1 MLELAEHIL
10 DIAENSIRAGAG
22 TVEIV
27 INEDSAKDLLTI
39 EINDNGSGMTK
50 EEIKKVE
57 DPFYTTK
64 TVRRVGLG
72 IPLLAD
78 AAKMA
83 RSTPG
88 VRDVRVYTRAESEA
102 LLAPWLGEGLDLS
115 ELPTPRMIVVTLDAD
130 KRPNLAELK
139 DELAAKTPAATL
151 DDHRLWLERLGAMAS
166 TVVAIAA
173 LIFVLIVAVMAVAV
187 ASATRAAVATNRE
200 IVEVLHLVGASD
212 DFIAREFERRF
223 LALGLRGALIGGG
236 AAAAFFALAGFV
248 ARRVDTTPG
257 GEQIEAMF
265 GSVSLGLSGYGVI
278 LILSAVVALLTGRMS
293 RMIVMHRLRELN

>member
-1 MLELAEHIL
+1 
-10 DIAENSIRAGAG
+10 
-22 TVEIV
+22 
-27 INEDSAKDLLTI
+27 
-39 EINDNGSGMTK
+39 
-50 EEIKKVE
+50 
-57 DPFYTTK
+57 
-64 TVRRVGLG
+64 
-72 IPLLAD
+72 
-78 AAKMA
+78 
-83 RSTPG
+83 

-139 DELAAKTPAATL
+139 DELAAKAPAATL

-166 TVVAIAA
+166 TVVAITA

-265 GSVSLGLSGYGVI
+265 GSVSLGLSGYGAI